1 MKGCRT
7 KAPLAERQREELTQA
22 GTNQFVPPRDRAV
35 SWSRNLSPQLRIELV
50 VAGVSPYT
58 GARQMQLD
66 SRVSKRSR
74 RRMDEGKSQR
84 PTLGDRIA
92 RLAVE
97 LEDQASS
104 LQPGPERNRLLIRA
118 HQMKVNNDINEW
130 LTAPAIQPPK

>member
-1 MKGCRT
+1 
-7 KAPLAERQREELTQA
+7 
-22 GTNQFVPPRDRAV
+22 
-35 SWSRNLSPQLRIELV
+35 
-50 VAGVSPYT
+50 
-58 GARQMQLD
+58 
-66 SRVSKRSR
+66 
-74 RRMDEGKSQR
+74 MDEGKSQR